1 MTLGNI
7 LLYSGLAI
15 AALSVIGGG
24 ISFFLLRTQKRRLSE
39 QLKREYGA
47 EPYSR
52 SMEDKKT
59 VRR

>member
-24 ISFFLLRTQKRRLSE
+24 NSFFLLRTQKRRLSE